1 MSELNSSKIDVL
13 IQWWN
18 RNSIYEDQSVPEP
31 LEQTGL
37 VGSQLLTLGAEKQML
52 VLWKNSKYT
61 SPVSL
66 LSSSLKTSFSMILG
80 T

>member
-1 MSELNSSKIDVL
+1 MRELNSSKVDVL

-37 VGSQLLTLGAEKQML
+37 VGS
-52 VLWKNSKYT
+52 
-61 SPVSL
+61 
-66 LSSSLKTSFSMILG
+66 
-80 T
+80 